1 MNRRQLAT
9 AMVAGG
15 ATLTLGQRMVRQPA
29 ALAGGWASL
38 ELINPLRV
46 VVVGVPTVIDAQ
58 MLRHGVNP
66 DASLPGAIQFFDE
79 AHEEAQIVQLEVISE
94 ELAILRGE
102 VTLDQPGT
110 YRMQTW
116 EMGPA
121 IELGS
126 VQAVAPG
133 SGEVISSLSGTPD
146 TAVACANDDVANAVT
161 TDILDGAFA
170 EPLLEV
176 PVGTMVTWTN
186 TSAVPHQVVF
196 DAREIEGSLML
207 RQEDTFSVTFSE
219 PGDFTYHC
227 APHPYMKGVV
237 RVE

>member
-94 ELAILRGE
+94 ELAIPVSYTHL
-102 VTLDQPGT
+102 TLPT
-110 YRMQTW
+110 IY
-116 EMGPA
+116 
-121 IELGS
+121 S
-126 VQAVAPG
+126 
-133 SGEVISSLSGTPD
+133 
-146 TAVACANDDVANAVT
+146 
-161 TDILDGAFA
+161 
-170 EPLLEV
+170 
-176 PVGTMVTWTN
+176 
-186 TSAVPHQVVF
+186 
-196 DAREIEGSLML
+196 
-207 RQEDTFSVTFSE
+207 
-219 PGDFTYHC
+219 
-227 APHPYMKGVV
+227 
-237 RVE
+237 